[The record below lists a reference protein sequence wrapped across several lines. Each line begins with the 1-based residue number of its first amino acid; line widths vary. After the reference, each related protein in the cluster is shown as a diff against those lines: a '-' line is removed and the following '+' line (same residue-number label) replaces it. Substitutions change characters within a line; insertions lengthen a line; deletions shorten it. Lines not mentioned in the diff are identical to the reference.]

1 MKEEQTYRRAIE
13 LLRLRRAA
21 RSLKPPTTTL
31 IRARLPNGAPT
42 FYGTPHIHGMKEW
55 LRKLGHDEEKLD
67 RLKVIHVAGTKGK
80 GSTCAFI
87 DSFLRSHASR
97 TGFPKK
103 RGLYTSPYLERHNE
117 MIRID
122 SLPLSDARFA
132 KAFFE
137 VWEGLGLCQEDIGT
151 PKQLQLLA
159 VLSFHVCLQEDV
171 DVAIYECHHGGEY
184 DVTNIIRHPVVTAI
198 TSIGLDHEQELG
210 GTIENIAW
218 HKGGIFKQGAC
229 ALTVPQYPN
238 AVKVLRSRASEL
250 GLDLQL
256 VDVSQQLSGDF
267 QDPTQRINASL
278 AKEASDAFI
287 MRHNPH
293 DGLTIDDI
301 EAGIRDFKWPGQFQ
315 IVKVNQTTWCLNG
328 AHNPMNASISTKW
341 FRRIP
346 KAEWYGTLCSP
357 AL

>member
-1 MKEEQTYRRAIE
+1 
-13 LLRLRRAA
+13 
-21 RSLKPPTTTL
+21 
-31 IRARLPNGAPT
+31 
-42 FYGTPHIHGMKEW
+42 MKEW

-159 VLSFHVCLQEDV
+159 VLSFHVYLQEDV

-218 HKGGIFKQGAC
+218 HKAGIFKRGAC

-256 VDVSQQLSGDF
+256 VDVSQQLPGDF
-267 QDPTQRINASL
+267 QDPTQRINAFL
-278 AKEASDAFI
+278 AREASDAFI

-293 DGLTIDDI
+293 GGMTVRDI
-301 EAGIRDFKWPGQFQ
+301 EAGIRDFKWPGRFQ
-315 IVKVNQTTWCLNG
+315 IVKVNRTTWCLDG
-328 AHNPMNASISTKW
+328 AHNPMSASISAKW
-341 FRRIP
+341 FDRIP
-346 KAEWYGTLCSP
+346 KPEWYGPLCAS
-357 AL
+357 ALQFVNPILAQGVSFFLAWTRTAMTPMRLLIL